1 MKKTSVLLFLLAFAV
16 FPAMSQL
23 YNPYAKWSFE
33 LRELPDN
40 EVELQFHLKLEKD
53 WEIYSQNNDPSGPVT
68 WFNFSENSSYILA
81 GKVKEPEPY
90 IRKDD
95 IFGTEI
101 RYFTN
106 SVVYSQRIRRNTSS
120 AFEVRGNIEYQL
132 AKNGQTI
139 APEKYRFVFKVPAA
153 QNQPVATGKS
163 ESVGGFVD
171 LGLPSGTLWK
181 YKNETDRD
189 MDWDHFTY
197 DNAVKVFGKSLP
209 TREEWDELTDECE
222 WTFLDNGFMV
232 VGPNGNSIILQNMGY
247 RDCNWGLNGSG
258 AEGYFWSGTPDG
270 SDKAWALLFMG
281 EQKVV
286 GDGNDRCFGFSV
298 RLVKRPDVSQN
309 AAHNTTPAPQPGQQ
323 PKPAAK
329 KSDADVNIPTGGV
342 TNNSTYAFIIA
353 NENYPNREV
362 PYALNDGRTFAE
374 YCNKTLGIPQNHI
387 KVYENATIGQIV
399 ACVASIK
406 RASEANSGDL
416 NVIFYYAGHAFPDE
430 STKDAYLM
438 PVDGDSRI
446 VETCYS
452 LKRLYKGLSD
462 AGAKSVVCFLDACFS
477 GATREDDMLLSG
489 RGVAIKPKEET
500 PQGNLIVFTS
510 ASGSE
515 TAHQYEDKGH
525 GLFTYFLLKKLQQ
538 SKGSTTLGEL
548 YDYLSTNVKRTS
560 YDVNQKIQTP
570 SVIPSTTMEQKWRNI
585 KL

>member
-68 WFNFSENSSYILA
+68 WFSFSENSSYILA

-132 AKNGQTI
+132 ARNGQTI
-139 APEKYRFVFKVPAA
+139 APEEYRFVFKVPAA
-153 QNQPVATGKS
+153 QNHPVATGKS

-189 MDWDHFTY
+189 M
-197 DNAVKVFGKSLP
+197 
-209 TREEWDELTDECE
+209 
-222 WTFLDNGFMV
+222 
-232 VGPNGNSIILQNMGY
+232 
-247 RDCNWGLNGSG
+247 
-258 AEGYFWSGTPDG
+258 
-270 SDKAWALLFMG
+270 
-281 EQKVV
+281 
-286 GDGNDRCFGFSV
+286 
-298 RLVKRPDVSQN
+298 
-309 AAHNTTPAPQPGQQ
+309 AAQNTTPAPQPGQQ
-323 PKPAAK
+323 PKQ
-329 KSDADVNIPTGGV
+329 SDADVNIPTGGV
-342 TNNSTYAFIIA
+342 TNSSTYAFIIA

-362 PYALNDGRTFAE
+362 PYALNDGRIFAE
-374 YCNKTLGIPQNHI
+374 YCNKTLGIQQNHI
-387 KVYENATIGQIV
+387 KVYENATAGQIM
-399 ACVASIK
+399 ACVSSVKKASV
-406 RASEANSGDL
+406 ANDGNI

-430 STKDAYLM
+430 NTKDAYLM
-438 PVDGDSRI
+438 PVDGDSKL

-452 LKRLYKGLSD
+452 LKRLYKSLGEC
-462 AGAKSVVCFLDACFS
+462 GAKSVVCFLDACFS
-477 GATREDDMLLSG
+477 GATREDDMLLTG

-500 PQGNLIVFTS
+500 PQGNLVVFTS
-510 ASGSE
+510 ASGAE
-515 TAHQYEDKGH
+515 TAHQYEEKGH
-525 GLFTYFLLKKLQQ
+525 GLFTYFLLKKLQETN
-538 SKGSTTLGEL
+538 GATTLGDL
-548 YDYLSTNVKRTS
+548 YDYLSKNV
-560 YDVNQKIQTP
+560 
-570 SVIPSTTMEQKWRNI
+570 
-585 KL
+585 